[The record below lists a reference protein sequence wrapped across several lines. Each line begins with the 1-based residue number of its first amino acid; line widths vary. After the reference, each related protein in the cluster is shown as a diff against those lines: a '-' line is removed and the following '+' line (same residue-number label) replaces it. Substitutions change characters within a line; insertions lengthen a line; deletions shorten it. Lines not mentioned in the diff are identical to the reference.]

1 MRRALEKF
9 FRYWAQILAL
19 LLIPIVVALAIAW
32 KQPPQYEASAT
43 LWALQRYSI
52 IGATGPES
60 DLTST
65 PATTQS
71 TAVSELLQSRTFDLA
86 IAKNTNLA
94 STFDAATR
102 ADPNKLD
109 QAIVQEL
116 STKVTTTAVGYN
128 LYQIVYDNKD
138 PKIAQQVVTA
148 IVDQFGVTA
157 TGYSIVEA
165 KQLIQAYQAQLGPA
179 QQSAFQASQVAANYL
194 ASHPL
199 AATRGDPTYSLFL
212 QQELGA
218 QANANTIQSDITQL
232 NLQLANIAGGQSG
245 LYRIIDSPKVSSQP
259 VSPAKTLALGGGIGA
274 GVGLLAAILFFV
286 MVMRRDRSP
295 YSVDDLSRFTELP
308 VALELP
314 LLQPALVGAAVKI
327 HPALLERV
335 NTLDQV
341 EAPVHVEA
349 SAHTE
354 APEDAEAPEHAEV
367 LEAFGA

>member
-1 MRRALEKF
+1 MRRSLEKF

-52 IGATGPES
+52 IGATGPEA

-65 PATTQS
+65 PATTQA
-71 TAVSELLQSRTFDLA
+71 TAVTDLLQSRTFDLA
-86 IAKNTNLA
+86 IAKETNLA
-94 STFDAATR
+94 SMFDAATR

-116 STKVTTTAVGYN
+116 STKVTSTAAGYN
-128 LYQIVYDNKD
+128 LYQIVYDNKN
-138 PKIAQQVVTA
+138 PKIAQQVVAA
-148 IVDQFGVTA
+148 IVDRFGVYA

-165 KQLIQAYQAQLGPA
+165 KQLIQAYQSQLGPA
-179 QQSAFQASQVAANYL
+179 QQNAFQSSQVAANYL

-218 QANANTIQSDITQL
+218 QANVNTIQSDITQL
-232 NLQLANIAGGQSG
+232 NLQLASIGGNQSG
-245 LYRIIDSPKVSSQP
+245 LYRVIDPPKVNSQP
-259 VSPAKTLALGGGIGA
+259 VSPVKTLALAGGIGA
-274 GVGLLAAILFFV
+274 GVGLLAAILFCV
-286 MVMRRDRSP
+286 TVMRRDRSA
-295 YSVDDLSRFTELP
+295 YTVDDLSRFTELP

-314 LLQPALVGAAVKI
+314 LLKPALVAAAI
-327 HPALLERV
+327 QTRPALAERAE
-335 NTLDQV
+335 TS
-341 EAPVHVEA
+341 EHV
-349 SAHTE
+349 E
-354 APEDAEAPEHAEV
+354 APEDMETPEHAETAEHAGV
-367 LEAFGA
+367 LEAYGA